1 LFDGWSSR
9 SSSIRIDSF
18 DASWLT
24 SPFHVA
30 QGDDMDTFEQP
41 VEKYHATLMEFVKG
55 NAEPTLEVWSQRDD
69 VVLCNPLRP
78 FAHGPAELAETTRA
92 AALNF
97 ADGEYIFE
105 TVEKYVTPELGYIIE
120 IERFKAMVGGKE
132 GSGAL
137 RVTTILRPEDDG
149 WRVCHRHAD
158 AITTPQELGSILE
171 K

>member
-1 LFDGWSSR
+1 
-9 SSSIRIDSF
+9 
-18 DASWLT
+18 
-24 SPFHVA
+24 
-30 QGDDMDTFEQP
+30 MDTFEQA

-149 WRVCHRHAD
+149 LARLSPTRRRDNDATGVGFDPREAIEQGAYGEPAVSVAHRVTLTNAGMR
-158 AITTPQELGSILE
+158 ERS
-171 K
+171 